1 MDFWTSRDILT
12 SANAG
17 TFSSVYLARDRQNN
31 LHWNEYWSGEPAAEE
46 NLVYEDSKDKVVA
59 LKKILATSSPQR
71 IENELHILESLRWAR
86 VYLAV

>member
-1 MDFWTSRDILT
+1 
-12 SANAG
+12 
-17 TFSSVYLARDRQNN
+17 
-31 LHWNEYWSGEPAAEE
+31 
-46 NLVYEDSKDKVVA
+46 VYEDSKDKVVA